1 MGNKTVIS
9 AKKVD
14 GIVAYY
20 LVKNTKNKRNTKKF
34 KPCGEGDNICNC
46 KSADECGYIDIYA
59 GIEKLKTNLG
69 GK

>member
-1 MGNKTVIS
+1 MANKTVIS

-20 LVKNTKNKRNTKKF
+20 LVKNTKKKHKTKKF

-46 KSADECGYIDIYA
+46 KSADECGYLYIKKEIA
-59 GIEKLKTNLG
+59 KL
-69 GK
+69 